1 MNFLYDDGNKSVE
14 YQQFLRA
21 LCDKDLLL
29 NEERDIPMLMILL
42 IIFLAQG
49 RKQEKKISS
58 KKL

>member
-42 IIFLAQG
+42 ILFLAQG
-49 RKQEKKISS
+49 RKQEKKI
-58 KKL
+58 